1 MSIGNYAFSSIFLLM
16 GFKDNLKTELEYSG
30 ILIKELA
37 VRSGVNRRT
46 IDNYLSTHECLPS
59 ADAAV
64 KIARVLGVSVE
75 YLMTG
80 HETRREKLSLNSEMR
95 ALVKL
100 IEQLDNNDRQ
110 IVFGIV
116 QLLKTRKE
124 KSASD
129 CG

>member
-1 MSIGNYAFSSIFLLM
+1 MS
-16 GFKDNLKTELEYSG
+16 FKENLKAELEYSG

-46 IDNYLSTHECLPS
+46 IDNYLSTHDCLPS

-80 HETRREKLSLNSEMR
+80 HEIHRGKFSLNSEMR
-95 ALVKL
+95 ALLK
-100 IEQLDNNDRQ
+100 IFEQLDDNDRQ

-116 QLLKTRKE
+116 QFLKTRKE
-124 KSASD
+124 KALPLT
-129 CG
+129 